1 MFREREILK
10 SQRISDVSREGAVC
24 FHRPPNKHKALTASA
39 DMLKQKSAASFSF
52 HDIERNTDTA
62 LYMESID

>member
-24 FHRPPNKHKALTASA
+24 FHLPPNKHKALTASA
-39 DMLKQKSAASFSF
+39 DMLKQKSAASFS
-52 HDIERNTDTA
+52 DIERNTDTA